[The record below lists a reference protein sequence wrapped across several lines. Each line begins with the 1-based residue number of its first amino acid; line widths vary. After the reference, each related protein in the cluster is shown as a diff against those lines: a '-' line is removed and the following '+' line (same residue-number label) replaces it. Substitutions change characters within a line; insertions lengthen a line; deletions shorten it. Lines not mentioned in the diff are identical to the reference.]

1 MHGKDTTNT
10 TFFKLLEP
18 LNNGR
23 IQKEIR
29 ESEVDKYTKKLFFW
43 KFNSLFVYSML
54 QQTSSLRETSIA
66 LNNEHLSQE
75 LNLKSISPSQLSRRL
90 RMIPKELLQFIY
102 SDVLGQLQQVMVSQ
116 GKDKGLNLSI
126 VDSSVI
132 SCAVGKFPWARFRK
146 TKSGVKIHLKI
157 QLHDGEA
164 FPVDN
169 TVTTQKDAD
178 RTQMDQLI
186 EYDPD
191 TIYVF
196 DRAYID
202 FKKFDQYC
210 SEELLFVTR
219 TKDNTVVTVEE
230 ELPAEGEITKH
241 QKVTLGKG
249 PNKMKHQMRL
259 LETLD
264 SEDNVITIVTND
276 FDRDVEEIAEI
287 YRRRWQIEIFFK
299 WIKQHLEIKHLYG
312 NSPQAVENQILIALI
327 TYCLLLLARYKFKPK
342 EKLLKVKRIVIACLF
357 ESFKSFVRKLNKP
370 PAKTSKGGRRIEH
383 EREYRE
389 IERQVMSGEA
399 DHLLMV

>member
-1 MHGKDTTNT
+1 MSGKDTMNT

-18 LNNGR
+18 LKNKR
-23 IQKEIR
+23 IQKKIR

-43 KFNSLFVYSML
+43 KFKSLFVYSML
-54 QQTSSLRETSIA
+54 EQTSSLRETSIA
-66 LNNEHLSQE
+66 LNNNYLSQDID
-75 LNLKSISPSQLSRRL
+75 LKSISPSQLSRRL
-90 RMIPKELLQFIY
+90 RTIPHELLQYIY
-102 SDVLGQLQQVMVSQ
+102 ADVLGQLI
-116 GKDKGLNLSI
+116 GNKDMKKGLKLFI

-132 SCAVGKFPWARFRK
+132 PCAVGKFPWARFRE
-146 TKSGVKIHLKI
+146 TKSGIKIHLKI
-157 QLHDGEA
+157 YFQDGETL
-164 FPVDN
+164 PGDN

-191 TIYVF
+191 AIYVF
-196 DRAYID
+196 DRGYMD
-202 FKKFDQYC
+202 FEKFDQYC
-210 SEELLFVTR
+210 NEGLLFVTR
-219 TKDNTVVTVEE
+219 IKDNTVVTVEE
-230 ELPAEGEITKH
+230 ELSAEGEIKKH

-249 PNKMKHQMRL
+249 PKKMKHQLRL
-259 LETLD
+259 IETID
-264 SEDNVITIVTND
+264 SEGNVISIVTND
-276 FDRDVEEIAEI
+276 FERHAEEIAEM

-327 TYCLLLLARYKFKPK
+327 TYCLLLLARHKFKPK
-342 EKLLKVKRIVIACLF
+342 ERLLKVKRFVIACLF
-357 ESFKSFVRKLNKP
+357 EDFKSFVRKLNKP
-370 PAKTSKGGRRIEH
+370 PTKTTKGRRKIDH

>member
-1 MHGKDTTNT
+1 MSGKDTMNT
-10 TFFKLLEP
+10 TFYKLLEP
-18 LNNGR
+18 LNNKR
-23 IQKEIR
+23 IRKKIG

-54 QQTSSLRETSIA
+54 EQTSSLRETSIA
-66 LNNEHLSQE
+66 LNNDYLSQDID
-75 LNLKSISPSQLSRRL
+75 LKSISPSQLSRRL
-90 RMIPKELLQFIY
+90 RTIPHELLQFIY
-102 SDVLGQLQQVMVSQ
+102 ADVLGQLI
-116 GKDKGLNLSI
+116 GNKDKNKGLKLSI

-157 QLHDGEA
+157 QFQDGEA
-164 FPVDN
+164 FPVGN

-186 EYDPD
+186 EIDPD
-191 TIYVF
+191 AIYVF
-196 DRAYID
+196 DRGYID
-202 FKKFDQYC
+202 FEKFDQYC
-210 SEELLFVTR
+210 SNGLLFVTR
-219 TKDNTVVTVEE
+219 IKKNTAVTVEE
-230 ELPAEGEITKH
+230 EYSAQGKITRH
-241 QKVTLGKG
+241 QKVTLGGG
-249 PNKMKHQMRL
+249 PKKMKHQMRL
-259 LETLD
+259 IETLD
-264 SEDNVITIVTND
+264 SEGNVISIVTND
-276 FDRDVEEIAEI
+276 FERDAEEIAEI

-327 TYCLLLLARYKFKPK
+327 TYCLLLLARHKFKPK
-342 EKLLKVKRIVIACLF
+342 ERLLKVKRFVIACLF
-357 ESFKSFVRKLNKP
+357 EDFKSFVRKLNKP
-370 PAKTSKGGRRIEH
+370 PTKTTKGRRKIDY